1 LGPGGA
7 IDSVVFGTSALRVAV
22 AAVLAATVVGALTAV
37 AVRLDSPDRV
47 RGPARSKAPWEIALL
62 ALAAASAYE
71 IFTRGTGA
79 IDPATGVAEPPK
91 LDLLILAFP
100 FLFVAG
106 AAGITVR
113 FLRRALPKIRAAT
126 EERRPWVFLTT
137 ARVAASPRL
146 ASILVLVAGIAIG
159 VLTYSNVLSS
169 SVERTA
175 DAKALLSVGSDAV
188 AANGSLPSVS
198 GSPPFE
204 WTPVETLLS
213 IYVNPGGR
221 QVTLV
226 AIDPESFARAAAWI
240 GPFSGPPAVLRALD
254 DGGPLP
260 AITVGTSLG
269 RKSSLAM
276 RGQNVPL
283 RAVGSMP
290 AFPGVLAG
298 HPTLIVDRQRLE
310 AAAPSLE
317 AFDRDFQLWA
327 RGDPAEILPVLAREG
342 FDPTFFI
349 TAEGQRETPG
359 FLALSWTFGLL
370 QTFGALAGVMS
381 VLGAVLYLQ
390 ARQQQRE
397 VTYALA
403 RRMGL
408 GRSEHRR
415 SIALE
420 LGGMLAAAF
429 VIGSVFATA
438 AAAIVHG
445 KVDPLP
451 TLPPGP
457 LFHLPIA
464 TLVTVAAA
472 VLVLAW
478 LGAMRVQR
486 RADRANV
493 GELLRRA
500 G

>member
-1 LGPGGA
+1 MN
-7 IDSVVFGTSALRVAV
+7 S
-22 AAVLAATVVGALTAV
+22 
-37 AVRLDSPDRV
+37 
-47 RGPARSKAPWEIALL
+47 
-62 ALAAASAYE
+62 
-71 IFTRGTGA
+71 
-79 IDPATGVAEPPK
+79 
-91 LDLLILAFP
+91 LLIPVL
-100 FLFVAG
+100 
-106 AAGITVR
+106 
-113 FLRRALPKIRAAT
+113 
-126 EERRPWVFLTT
+126 
-137 ARVAASPRL
+137 
-146 ASILVLVAGIAIG
+146 ILVLVAGIAIG

-226 AIDPESFARAAAWI
+226 AIDPKSFARAAAWI
-240 GPFSGPPAVLRALD
+240 GPFSGPPAVLRSLD

-283 RAVGSMP
+283 RAVGSMA

-408 GRSEHRR
+408 GRKEHRR

-429 VIGSVFATA
+429 VIGAVFATA
-438 AAAIVHG
+438 AAAIVPG

-451 TLPPGP
+451 TLPPGAGAGVARRDAGAAP
-457 LFHLPIA
+457 GRSRERGRAPAPRRLTRGVQIAKDLPQ
-464 TLVTVAAA
+464 VHSWVACGFTTFRPPPSMRSWYSR
-472 VLVLAW
+472 VEPW
-478 LGAMRVQR
+478 RIGALRGSISTR
-486 RADRANV
+486 RPNSSRT
-493 GELLRRA
+493 
-500 G
+500 